1 MKAILNQLY
10 FGDNTKKHT
19 LKTKPYFI
27 TSLLVLIFKASLYLL
42 YMIILYKSQICSK
55 RMFFDPKR

>member
-19 LKTKPYFI
+19 LKTKPYLI
-27 TSLLVLIFKASLYLL
+27 TSLLVLIFKASVVF
-42 YMIILYKSQICSK
+42 IIYDNSL
-55 RMFFDPKR
+55 